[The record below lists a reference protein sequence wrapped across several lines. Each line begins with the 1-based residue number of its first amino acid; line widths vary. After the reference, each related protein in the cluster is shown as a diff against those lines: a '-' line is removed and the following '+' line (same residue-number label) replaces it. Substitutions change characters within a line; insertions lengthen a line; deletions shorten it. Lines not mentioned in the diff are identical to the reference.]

1 MSEFWRA
8 RERERREFFCVRVEE
23 KIGLMYVWG
32 NQLRISIQSY
42 EGTGTGLFGCIKGA
56 AVLKCVNV
64 GDRESPTA
72 V

>member
-1 MSEFWRA
+1 
-8 RERERREFFCVRVEE
+8 
-23 KIGLMYVWG
+23 MYVWG

-64 GDRESPTA
+64 GDREPPTA